1 MRWQLKETDER
12 IIEEL
17 VKELKIPY
25 MTAKLLVLRGIDSP
39 DSAKK
44 FLNPTR
50 EMLRSPFLMKDME
63 KAVEILIRARE
74 NREKVIVHGDYD
86 VDGTTGTAVFYTF
99 LKDNGW
105 IVNYYIPKR
114 VDNGYGI
121 QPQFVEEIAQQGY
134 KILLTVDCGITAYD
148 AIGKAKELG
157 LTVIVTDHHQPKE
170 TLPNAD
176 AVINPKRADDEYP
189 FKEFAGVGVAYK
201 VISAIAEKL
210 GLHYS
215 VVDEF
220 LDIVALGTVADMV
233 ELVDENRYI
242 VKEGLKRLNLS
253 SKIGIRRLTQKLGIS
268 YISSRDIG
276 YRIAPKLNAA
286 GRLDSPD
293 DAFKLLI
300 TEDEADANELVE
312 LLVGYNTERQNIES
326 RIFADATRKI
336 ESEGLDKN
344 PIIVVHGEK
353 WHLGVIGIVATRLVH
368 IYNKPVLVISVE
380 NGTGR
385 GSARSVEGVNIIEIL
400 ERFRDLFEDFGG
412 HTMALGFTMRSEN
425 IPIFISQIS
434 EKISEE
440 DLKKERIIWIDD
452 RVSVDSI
459 NEEFIKS
466 LELLEP
472 YGHGNPEPVFLIEN
486 CSIEKYKYFGDSGN
500 NLRITL
506 KGKEKTLEGIGFG
519 VSRSLADVFGVH
531 LNVLKL
537 DVVGN
542 IRLSDYKP
550 QINVLDYRIYQN
562 IDEEA
567 VDKNFLVTF
576 INNWRNQREEDY
588 VYTKV
593 DDHFSTRLSKTEQL
607 VNLERPIALLF
618 NIERRN
624 SFLHNLLRK
633 GRTLIICPT
642 SIEAHHIYESLVRN
656 YNGSISLGTSLNLIK
671 DSHSHVVTNAVYG
684 DKFLNLNDFDYVVL
698 NEIQFLRDF
707 DVSLYERII
716 EKFGKKAFYTTVFKF
731 EINGRVYES
740 DYNHEFSLEDKR
752 NQPKTVTGDLENIV
766 YLFSSQ
772 NYVEPFYNAFIKKNV
787 SKDAVFYS
795 SQLAPFQRAII
806 SSLLRR
812 KKIKRL
818 VSSTNNDGLPG
829 LLGVCE
835 VKLFDFPY
843 TISELLDAVSGEGKV
858 QLKLNYSS
866 QDVNKKYSGIKKL
879 FPSLEEAKLA
889 VQTLND
895 YLPLSL
901 EEFETLVET
910 LPGVEIPKGVIK
922 SIYRDLNGIIDG
934 IVKPVEFDKD
944 MVLRLKERD
953 IELGFF
959 EKYTLKLESLSV
971 KEIYRLLEERY
982 LYDASLEIY
991 S

>member
-1 MRWQLKETDER
+1 MRWQLKETDEKLVQELV
-12 IIEEL
+12 EEL
-17 VKELKIPY
+17 NIPY
-25 MTAKLLVLRGIDSP
+25 ITAKLLVLRGIDSP
-39 DSAKK
+39 DSARK

-50 EMLRSPFLMKDME
+50 ELLRSSFLMKDME
-63 KAVEILIRARE
+63 KAVDILLKARE

-105 IVNYYIPKR
+105 TVSYYIPKR

-121 QPQFVEEIAQQGY
+121 QPQFVEEIAGRGY
-134 KILLTVDCGITAYD
+134 KVLLTVDCGITAYD
-148 AIGKAKELG
+148 AIEKAKELG

-170 TLPNAD
+170 KLPNAD
-176 AVINPKRADDEYP
+176 AVVNPKRADDDYP

-215 VVDEF
+215 VIDEF

-242 VKEGLKRLNLS
+242 VKEGLKKLNLA

-293 DAFKLLI
+293 DAFRLLI

-312 LLVGYNTERQNIES
+312 LLVGYNTERQNIEAK
-326 RIFADATRKI
+326 IFAEAVRKI
-336 ESEGLDKN
+336 ENERLDRN
-344 PIIVVHGEK
+344 PLIVVHGEK

-412 HTMALGFTMRSEN
+412 HTMALGFTLKSDN
-425 IPIFISQIS
+425 IHILISKIS
-434 EKISEE
+434 ESISEE
-440 DLKKERIIWIDD
+440 DLKKERIVWVDGKI
-452 RVSVDSI
+452 SVDSV
-459 NEEFIKS
+459 NEEFIRS

-472 YGHGNPEPVFLIEN
+472 YGHGNPEPVFFIEN
-486 CSIEKYKYFGDSGN
+486 CSIEKYKYFGDNGN
-500 NLRITL
+500 NLRITI
-506 KGKEKTLEGIGFG
+506 KGKERTLEGIGFG
-519 VSRSLADVFGVH
+519 VSRTLADIFGVQ
-531 LNVLKL
+531 LNVVKL

-550 QINVLDYRIYQN
+550 QINVLDYKIYQN
-562 IDEEA
+562 IDEEV
-567 VDKNFLVTF
+567 VDKNFLITF

-588 VYTKV
+588 IYTKF
-593 DDHFSTRLSKTEQL
+593 DDHFSARLSKTEHL
-607 VNLERPIALLF
+607 VSLERPIALQL

-642 SIEAHHIYESLVRN
+642 SAEAHHIYESLARN
-656 YNGSISLGTSLNLIK
+656 YTGIISLGTSLNIIR
-671 DSHSHVVTNAVYG
+671 DTHSHVVTNSVYC
-684 DKFLNLNDFDYVVL
+684 DVFINPDEFDYIVL

-707 DVSLYERII
+707 NPELYERII
-716 EKFGKKAFYTTVFKF
+716 EKFGKKAFYTTIFKF
-731 EINGRVYES
+731 EINGRLFES
-740 DYNHEFSLEDKR
+740 DYNHDFSLEDRR
-752 NQPKTVTGDLENIV
+752 NQPKTITGDVEHIV

-772 NYVEPFYNAFIKKNV
+772 NYVEPFYNTFIKKNIT
-787 SKDAVFYS
+787 KDAVFYS

-806 SSLLRR
+806 SNLLRR

-818 VSSTNNDGLPG
+818 VTSTNTDGLPG
-829 LLGVCE
+829 LMGVCE

-866 QDVNKKYSGIKKL
+866 QDVSKKYSGIKKL
-879 FPSLEEAKLA
+879 FPTIEETKLA

-895 YLPLSL
+895 YLPLSI
-901 EEFETLVET
+901 EEFESLVET
-910 LPGVEIPKGVIK
+910 LPGVEIPKGVVK
-922 SIYRDLNGIIDG
+922 SIYRDLGGICDG
-934 IVKPVEFDKD
+934 VVKPVDFQKNKI
-944 MVLRLKERD
+944 LRLKERN